1 MPRRHSLAHQA
12 CELCRQR
19 KRKCN
24 GDGLNPCKACHES
37 GAHCVYFAATR
48 VSKADLREELARLQ
62 SINSDN
68 STLLDAISSRD
79 TSPAQLSNILQRL
92 SDGQSRAEVADMLT
106 QRPDSRD
113 GTSKGM
119 TKTPFYFIL
128 VQRLSSHLLCE
139 ISAWRSNCKPCL
151 LGSPATCAPT
161 SASPSNSGTGLSI
174 TQQSA
179 KSLISPVT
187 TPSTIKSPSETHL
200 QANISYY
207 RLQLPQ
213 LLDAI
218 LAWDCLSFCPISKQ
232 DFARDFESGS
242 GQHFST
248 ALADAL
254 LALATLLARDKMAAI
269 VASCSSSG
277 DHVREDLGY
286 SFAQEAIAALYNGV
300 GLPQRIADIQAL
312 GLLALYCLGCGKMKD
327 GLGFAGDF
335 GAAIAEQ
342 WAANQSES
350 VLAHRQTHANI
361 YCAAVSFNRLLLLIQ
376 DYNKTIDELAV
387 KLGVTRPPLQTSSS
401 TDSSSSKT
409 NLSGTIIGD
418 AFFTRDISLLPNNPK
433 VIAAKLFEF
442 IEWVYKARFSP
453 EKTLD
458 QAVKVYRDSLQWY
471 ESFFAY
477 TSSCTAE
484 TPLILF
490 GHLSVYF
497 QFGIM
502 CLLTPFVLEPAEIA
516 LDGTLP
522 MAICEQATASI
533 GELTQHYSRLY
544 NDGQLFDFMTFFKTA
559 ALAFL
564 QVCKTDIPM

>member
-1 MPRRHSLAHQA
+1 MPRRQSLAHQA

-106 QRPDSRD
+106 QQPDSRD
-113 GTSKGM
+113 GTRK
-119 TKTPFYFIL
+119 
-128 VQRLSSHLLCE
+128 
-139 ISAWRSNCKPCL
+139 
-151 LGSPATCAPT
+151 GSPATSAPT
-161 SASPSNSGTGLSI
+161 TASPMSPGSRLSV
-174 TQQSA
+174 TQESF
-179 KSLISPVT
+179 KSSVPSVM
-187 TPSTIKSPSETHL
+187 TPPTVKSPSETHL
-200 QANISYY
+200 QANIGYY
-207 RLQLPQ
+207 RQQLPQ

-218 LAWDCLSFCPISKQ
+218 LARDCLSFCPISKQ

-242 GQHFST
+242 GEHFST

-254 LALATLLARDKMAAI
+254 LALATLLAREQMVAI
-269 VASCSSSG
+269 IASRPSSG
-277 DHVREDLGY
+277 GGGDDDVREQDLGY
-286 SFAQEAIAALYNGV
+286 SFAQKAIAALYNGA
-300 GLPQRIADIQAL
+300 GLPHRIADIQAL
-312 GLLALYCLGCGKMKD
+312 GILALYCLGCAKMKD

-342 WAANQSES
+342 WGANQSES

-361 YCAAVSFNRLLLLIQ
+361 YCAAVSFNRLLFLIQ

-387 KLGVTRPPLQTSSS
+387 KVGVTRPPFQSSSS
-401 TDSSSSKT
+401 TDGSGSKT
-409 NLSGTIIGD
+409 NLSGTIIDD
-418 AFFTRDISLLPNNPK
+418 AFFTRDLSLLPNNPK

-442 IEWVYKARFSP
+442 TEWVYKARFSP

-458 QAVKVYRDSLQWY
+458 QAVKVYQDSLQWY

-490 GHLSVYF
+490 GHTCY

-522 MAICEQATASI
+522 MAICKQAAGSVGDLI
-533 GELTQHYSRLY
+533 QHHSRLY
-544 NDGQLFDFMTFFKTA
+544 NDGQLLDFMPFFKTA

-564 QVCKTDIPM
+564 QVCNAKVAM

>member
-1 MPRRHSLAHQA
+1 MPRRQSLAHQA

-24 GDGLNPCKACHES
+24 GDGLNPCKACYES

-106 QRPDSRD
+106 QQPDSRNA
-113 GTSKGM
+113 TSK
-119 TKTPFYFIL
+119 
-128 VQRLSSHLLCE
+128 
-139 ISAWRSNCKPCL
+139 
-151 LGSPATCAPT
+151 GSPATSALT
-161 SASPSNSGTGLSI
+161 SASPLSSGTRLSI
-174 TQQSA
+174 TQESV
-179 KSLISPVT
+179 KSSIPSVA
-187 TPSTIKSPSETHL
+187 TPPTVKSPSESHL

-213 LLDAI
+213 LLDAM
-218 LAWDCLSFCPISKQ
+218 LARQGLLFCPINKQ
-232 DFARDFESGS
+232 DFATDFESGS
-242 GQHFST
+242 GEHFST

-254 LALATLLARDKMAAI
+254 LALATLLARDKMVAI
-269 VASCSSSG
+269 IASRSSSG
-277 DHVREDLGY
+277 GDDHVREQDLGY
-286 SFAQEAIAALYNGV
+286 SFAQEAITALYNGA

-312 GLLALYCLGCGKMKD
+312 GILALYCLGCGKMKD
-327 GLGFAGDF
+327 CLGFAGDF

-342 WAANQSES
+342 WEANQSEIP
-350 VLAHRQTHANI
+350 AN
-361 YCAAVSFNRLLLLIQ
+361 

-387 KLGVTRPPLQTSSS
+387 KVGVNRPPLQSSS
-401 TDSSSSKT
+401 NTDGSSPKT
-409 NLSGTIIGD
+409 NLSGSIID
-418 AFFTRDISLLPNNPK
+418 EAFFTRDLSLLPNNPM

-442 IEWVYKARFSP
+442 TEWVYKARLSP

-458 QAVKVYRDSLQWY
+458 QAVKVYQDSLQWY

-490 GHLSVYF
+490 GHTYY

-502 CLLTPFVLEPAEIA
+502 CLLTPFVLEPAKNA

-522 MAICEQATASI
+522 MVICKQAAGSVDGLI
-533 GELTQHYSRLY
+533 QHYSRLY
-544 NDGQLFDFMTFFKTA
+544 NDGQLFDFMPFFKTA

-564 QVCKTDIPM
+564 QVCNTNIPM

>member
-1 MPRRHSLAHQA
+1 MPRRQSLAHQA

-37 GAHCVYFAATR
+37 GAHCVYLAATR

-106 QRPDSRD
+106 QQPDSRNA
-113 GTSKGM
+113 TSK
-119 TKTPFYFIL
+119 
-128 VQRLSSHLLCE
+128 
-139 ISAWRSNCKPCL
+139 
-151 LGSPATCAPT
+151 GSPATSALT
-161 SASPSNSGTGLSI
+161 SASPLSSGTRLSI
-174 TQQSA
+174 TQECV
-179 KSLISPVT
+179 KSSIPSVA
-187 TPSTIKSPSETHL
+187 TPPTVKSPSESHL

-213 LLDAI
+213 LLDAM
-218 LAWDCLSFCPISKQ
+218 LARQGLLFCPINKQ
-232 DFARDFESGS
+232 DFATDFESGS
-242 GQHFST
+242 GEHFST

-254 LALATLLARDKMAAI
+254 LALATLLARDKMVAI
-269 VASCSSSG
+269 IASRSSSSG
-277 DHVREDLGY
+277 DDHVREQDLGY
-286 SFAQEAIAALYNGV
+286 SFAQEAITALYNGA

-312 GLLALYCLGCGKMKD
+312 GILALYCLGCGKMKD

-342 WAANQSES
+342 REANQSES
-350 VLAHRQTHANI
+350 VSAHRQTHVNI
-361 YCAAVSFNRLLLLIQ
+361 YCAAVSFNRIPAN

-387 KLGVTRPPLQTSSS
+387 KVGVNRPPLQSSS
-401 TDSSSSKT
+401 NTDGSSQKT
-409 NLSGTIIGD
+409 NLSGSIID
-418 AFFTRDISLLPNNPK
+418 EAFFTRDLSLLPNNPM

-442 IEWVYKARFSP
+442 TEWVYKARLSP

-458 QAVKVYRDSLQWY
+458 QAVKVYQDSLQWY

-490 GHLSVYF
+490 GHLSTYY

-502 CLLTPFVLEPAEIA
+502 CLLTPFVLEPAKNA

-522 MAICEQATASI
+522 MVICKQAAGSVDGLI
-533 GELTQHYSRLY
+533 QHYSRLY
-544 NDGQLFDFMTFFKTA
+544 NDGQLFDFMPFFKTA

-564 QVCKTDIPM
+564 QVCNTNIPM

>member
-1 MPRRHSLAHQA
+1 MPRRQSLAHQA

-24 GDGLNPCKACHES
+24 GDGLNPCRACHES

-106 QRPDSRD
+106 QQPDSRD
-113 GTSKGM
+113 GTSKG
-119 TKTPFYFIL
+119 
-128 VQRLSSHLLCE
+128 
-139 ISAWRSNCKPCL
+139 
-151 LGSPATCAPT
+151 SPATSAPT
-161 SASPSNSGTGLSI
+161 TASPMSPGSRLSI
-174 TQQSA
+174 TQESF
-179 KSLISPVT
+179 KSSVPSVM
-187 TPSTIKSPSETHL
+187 TPPTVKSPSETHL
-200 QANISYY
+200 QANIGYY
-207 RLQLPQ
+207 RQQLPQ

-218 LAWDCLSFCPISKQ
+218 LARDCLSFCPISKP

-242 GQHFST
+242 GEHFST

-254 LALATLLARDKMAAI
+254 LALATLLAREQMVAI
-269 VASCSSSG
+269 IASRSSSSG
-277 DHVREDLGY
+277 GGGGGGHDDVREQDLGY
-286 SFAQEAIAALYNGV
+286 SFAQEAIAALYNGA
-300 GLPQRIADIQAL
+300 GLPHRIADIQAL
-312 GLLALYCLGCGKMKD
+312 GILALYCLGCAKMKD

-342 WAANQSES
+342 WGANQSES

-361 YCAAVSFNRLLLLIQ
+361 YCAAVSFN
-376 DYNKTIDELAV
+376 
-387 KLGVTRPPLQTSSS
+387 
-401 TDSSSSKT
+401 
-409 NLSGTIIGD
+409 
-418 AFFTRDISLLPNNPK
+418 SLLPNNPK

-442 IEWVYKARFSP
+442 TEWVYKARFRP

-458 QAVKVYRDSLQWY
+458 QAVKVYQDSLQWY

-490 GHLSVYF
+490 G
-497 QFGIM
+497 Q
-502 CLLTPFVLEPAEIA
+502 
-516 LDGTLP
+516 
-522 MAICEQATASI
+522 
-533 GELTQHYSRLY
+533 
-544 NDGQLFDFMTFFKTA
+544 
-559 ALAFL
+559 
-564 QVCKTDIPM
+564 